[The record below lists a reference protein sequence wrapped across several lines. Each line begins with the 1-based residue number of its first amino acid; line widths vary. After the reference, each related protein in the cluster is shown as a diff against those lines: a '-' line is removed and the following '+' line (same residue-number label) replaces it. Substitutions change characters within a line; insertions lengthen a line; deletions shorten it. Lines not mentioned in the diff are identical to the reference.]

1 MAEPASWQAL
11 QLLRTRLQDI
21 RLDNGYHT
29 DLGAGAIHLERRQ
42 AREEA
47 APFTLV
53 VATAIDP
60 VPDASGTYVEVS
72 ALNWSIEYVLPLDS
86 DGDPG
91 PDLLAHRGRAD
102 VVRALKGDLR
112 AESVRLSNLRID
124 GCEITGD
131 TDARG
136 ASVVITQVTGRIDV
150 TETRP
155 RATP

>member
-1 MAEPASWQAL
+1 MAEPATWQAL

-21 RLDNGYHT
+21 RIATGYHT
-29 DLGAGAIHLERRQ
+29 DLGAGAIHLERVQ
-42 AREEA
+42 AREGD

-53 VATAIDP
+53 VATAVDP

-72 ALNWSIEYVLPLDS
+72 TISWSIEYVLPLDG

-102 VVRALKGDLR
+102 VIRALKDDLR
-112 AESVRLSNLRID
+112 GEAVRLSNLRID